1 MTMGGASPLTR
12 ISSVARNSTSPR
24 KERGEVKKP
33 LLPRLQLARQRKQ
46 LGRGWLYDARG
57 FCGCLTLAEIEFL
70 DQPGAP
76 DDARGFCGR
85 LSLSEIEFLDPPGAL
100 FDLVG
105 GNQDLPYILVGV
117 AEMLLQLQHAI
128 AQPPQIVAE
137 IEHLGADL
145 VGGGAHPRVLEDLL

>member
-1 MTMGGASPLTR
+1 MMMSGASPLTR
-12 ISSVARNSTSPR
+12 ISSVARNPTAPR
-24 KERGEVKKP
+24 RERGEVKKP

-46 LGRGWLYDARG
+46 LGRGWL
-57 FCGCLTLAEIEFL
+57 
-70 DQPGAP
+70 

-85 LSLSEIEFLDPPGAL
+85 LSLAEIEFLDPPGAL

-137 IEHLGADL
+137 VEHFGANL
-145 VGGGAHPRVLEDLL
+145 VRGVAHPRVL

>member
-33 LLPRLQLARQRKQ
+33 LLPRLQLARRRKQ
-46 LGRGWLYDARG
+46 LGRGWL
-57 FCGCLTLAEIEFL
+57 
-70 DQPGAP
+70 
-76 DDARGFCGR
+76 DDARGFRGR
-85 LSLSEIEFLDPPGAL
+85 LGLAEIEFLDPPGAL

-117 AEMLLQLQHAI
+117 AEMFLQLQHAI

-145 VGGGAHPRVLEDLL
+145 VGGVAHPRVL